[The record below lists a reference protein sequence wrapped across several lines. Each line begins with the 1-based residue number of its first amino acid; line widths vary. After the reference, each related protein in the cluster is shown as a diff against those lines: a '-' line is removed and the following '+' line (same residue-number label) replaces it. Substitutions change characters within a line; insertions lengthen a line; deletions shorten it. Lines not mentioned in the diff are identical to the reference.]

1 MGPVTTIILSCDHPQ
16 VPHIRFVQLGPETLA
31 ALIAGDLPAASA
43 AAGIPLTAYLLSET
57 WLWRIRLDQIR
68 ADPGAADWIARAAVA
83 EPEGVVVGHGG
94 FHGPP
99 DADGT
104 VEVAYSV
111 DPAHRR
117 HGYAKAMLAAL
128 LERADADPAVRAVR
142 ASIRPDNA
150 ASLATVAGFG
160 FTKIGEQW
168 DPEDGLEDVYLRP
181 SPPGGPG
188 RPCPSGAPNSTT
200 SGR

>member
-1 MGPVTTIILSCDHPQ
+1 MQLAPQ
-16 VPHIRFVQLGPETLA
+16 ALA

-43 AAGIPLTAYLLSET
+43 AAGIALTPYLVAES
-57 WLWRIRLDQIR
+57 WLWRVRLDQIR
-68 ADPGAADWIARAAVA
+68 ADPASADWIARAAVA
-83 EPEGVVVGHGG
+83 EPDGVVVGHGG

-99 DADGT
+99 DPDGT

-111 DPAHRR
+111 DPVHRR
-117 HGYAKAMLAAL
+117 RGYAKAMLAAL
-128 LERADADPAVRAVR
+128 LARADADPAVRAVR
-142 ASIRPDNA
+142 ASIRPDNTG
-150 ASLATVAGFG
+150 SLATIAGFG

-181 SPPGGPG
+181 SP
-188 RPCPSGAPNSTT
+188 SSSTT

>member
-1 MGPVTTIILSCDHPQ
+1 M
-16 VPHIRFVQLGPETLA
+16 PHIRFVQLTPEALA
-31 ALIAGDLPAASA
+31 ALVAGDLPAASA
-43 AAGIPLTAYLLSET
+43 VAGTPLTDYLLSES
-57 WLWRIRLDQIR
+57 WLWRIRLEQIQS
-68 ADPGAADWIARAAVA
+68 DPASADWIARAAVA
-83 EPEGVVVGHGG
+83 EPEGIVIGHGG

-117 HGYAKAMLAAL
+117 RGYAKAMLAAL
-128 LERADADPAVRAVR
+128 LARADADPRVHAVR

-150 ASLATVAGFG
+150 GSLATIAGFG

-168 DPEDGLEDVYLRP
+168 DPEDGIEDVYLRP
-181 SPPGGPG
+181 
-188 RPCPSGAPNSTT
+188 A
-200 SGR
+200 

>member
-1 MGPVTTIILSCDHPQ
+1 
-16 VPHIRFVQLGPETLA
+16 VPRIRFVQLPPEALA
-31 ALIAGDLPAASA
+31 ALVAGDLPAASA
-43 AAGIPLTAYLLSET
+43 AAGIPLTEYLVSES
-57 WLWRIRLDQIR
+57 WLWRLRLDQIR
-68 ADPGAADWIARAAVA
+68 ADPASADWIARAAVA
-83 EPEGVVVGHGG
+83 EPDGIVVGHGG

-117 HGYAKAMLAAL
+117 RGYAKAMLAAL
-128 LERADADPAVRAVR
+128 LARADADPSVRAVR

-150 ASLATVAGFG
+150 ASRRTIAGFG
-160 FTKIGEQW
+160 FTKVGEQW
-168 DPEDGLEDVYLRP
+168 DPQDGLEFVYLRP
-181 SPPGGPG
+181 SPPP
-188 RPCPSGAPNSTT
+188 RRSRSTCTT